1 MLSFQRWDLQS
12 QEHPFVG
19 LQNYRDVL
27 LDPRVWGA
35 LQNTGIIVVCAVAV
49 EFLLGLGLALL
60 FVGDFT
66 GKRFAMPLLMLPVM
80 VVPIVV
86 GLTWRMLWDNQY
98 GAINQTLSWIAGR
111 DVNILWLAHRDTA
124 LFAMIVTDVWQW
136 TPFMFLVLLAALSS
150 VNPELYE
157 AASLDG
163 AGWWQALRDVSL
175 PGIARVIAVA
185 ILFRAL
191 DAFKVFDLV
200 YMFTQGGPGTSTET
214 ISWYIYQLGF
224 KFFRLGYASAVSFVV
239 VIFLTIV
246 ATLYVAPLRARG
258 RRVSAVERPCWDAGG
273 AAAHS
278 AASASRRDPW
288 RGGAH
293 GRCATPCCSSCL
305 IFCLFPILWV
315 IGTSVKLPGEYLRNP
330 PVWIPQNPTLVH
342 FSNVMAADG
351 ESRAEEQRDHRQRRD
366 VALDAASAAWP
377 PTAWPASTPAAGISP
392 SGCCRSG

>member
-1 MLSFQRWDLQS
+1 MDMAETATRTAVTASRPSFATRRRIEGWLLVLPALVLILGLSIIPLIQSLVLSFQRWDLQS

-49 EFLLGLGLALL
+49 EFFLGLGLALI
-60 FVGDFT
+60 FVGDFR

-86 GLTWRMLWDNQY
+86 GLTWRMLWDNQF

-111 DVNILWLAHRDTA
+111 EVNILWLAHRDTA
-124 LFAMIVTDVWQW
+124 LFAMILTDVWQW
-136 TPFMFLVLLAALSS
+136 MPFMFLVLLAALSS

-163 AGWWQALRDVSL
+163 AGWWDALRDVSL

-200 YMFTQGGPGTSTET
+200 YVFTQGGPGTSTES
-214 ISWYIYQLGF
+214 ISWYIYELGF

-239 VIFLTIV
+239 VILLSV
-246 ATLYVAPLRARG
+246 LATVYVARFVRG
-258 RRVSAVERPCWDAGG
+258 
-273 AAAHS
+273 
-278 AASASRRDPW
+278 
-288 RGGAH
+288 
-293 GRCATPCCSSCL
+293 
-305 IFCLFPILWV
+305 
-315 IGTSVKLPGEYLRNP
+315 
-330 PVWIPQNPTLVH
+330 
-342 FSNVMAADG
+342 
-351 ESRAEEQRDHRQRRD
+351 AE
-366 VALDAASAAWP
+366 A
-377 PTAWPASTPAAGISP
+377 
-392 SGCCRSG
+392 

>member
-1 MLSFQRWDLQS
+1 MEMAETATRNAVTSSGPSFATRRRIEGWLLVLPALLLILGLSILPLIQSLLLSFQRWDLQS

-19 LQNYRDVL
+19 LQNYRDAL
-27 LDPRVWGA
+27 LDPRVLGA
-35 LQNTGIIVVCAVAV
+35 FQNTGIIVVCAVAI
-49 EFLLGLGLALL
+49 EFLLGLGLALI

-98 GAINQTLSWIAGR
+98 GAINQTLSWIVGHE
-111 DVNILWLAHRDTA
+111 VNILWLAHRDTA

-163 AGWWQALRDVSL
+163 AGWWDALRDVSL

-191 DAFKVFDLV
+191 DAFKIFDLV

-214 ISWYIYQLGF
+214 ISWYIYQVGF
-224 KFFRLGYASAVSFVV
+224 KFFRMGYGSAISYLVL
-239 VIFLTIV
+239 ILMTII
-246 ATLYVAPLRARG
+246 ATLYVTRF
-258 RRVSAVERPCWDAGG
+258 V
-273 AAAHS
+273 
-278 AASASRRDPW
+278 
-288 RGGAH
+288 RGGEA
-293 GRCATPCCSSCL
+293 
-305 IFCLFPILWV
+305 
-315 IGTSVKLPGEYLRNP
+315 
-330 PVWIPQNPTLVH
+330 
-342 FSNVMAADG
+342 
-351 ESRAEEQRDHRQRRD
+351 
-366 VALDAASAAWP
+366 
-377 PTAWPASTPAAGISP
+377 
-392 SGCCRSG
+392 

>member
-1 MLSFQRWDLQS
+1 MRGQKDTAVDLVETAPAQATIAPAGAGYATRRRIEGWLFVLPALLLILGLTVFPLIQSLSLSFQRWDLQS
-12 QEHPFVG
+12 QEHPFIG
-19 LQNYRDVL
+19 LQNYRDAL
-27 LDPRVWGA
+27 IDPRVWGA
-35 LQNTGIIVVCAVAV
+35 FLNTGIIVTCAVAV
-49 EFLLGLGLALL
+49 EFLLGLGLALI
-60 FVGDFT
+60 FVGDFR

-175 PGIARVIAVA
+175 PGIAKVIAVA

-200 YMFTQGGPGTSTET
+200 YMFTQGAPGTSTES

-224 KFFRLGYASAVSFVV
+224 KFFRLGYASAVSFIV
-239 VIFLTIV
+239 VILLTIV
-246 ATLYVAPLRARG
+246 ATIYVGLFV
-258 RRVSAVERPCWDAGG
+258 RRSD
-273 AAAHS
+273 
-278 AASASRRDPW
+278 
-288 RGGAH
+288 
-293 GRCATPCCSSCL
+293 T
-305 IFCLFPILWV
+305 
-315 IGTSVKLPGEYLRNP
+315 
-330 PVWIPQNPTLVH
+330 
-342 FSNVMAADG
+342 
-351 ESRAEEQRDHRQRRD
+351 
-366 VALDAASAAWP
+366 
-377 PTAWPASTPAAGISP
+377 
-392 SGCCRSG
+392 

>member
-1 MLSFQRWDLQS
+1 MEMAETAKRTAVAPSGPSFATKRRIEGWLLVLPALLLILGLSIVPLIQSLTISFQRWDLQS

-27 LDPRVWGA
+27 FDPRVWGA
-35 LQNTGIIVVCAVAV
+35 FQNTGIIVVGAVAA

-60 FVGDFT
+60 FAGEFT
-66 GKRFAMPLLMLPVM
+66 GKRFAMPILMLPVM

-200 YMFTQGGPGTSTET
+200 YMFTQGGPGTSTES

-224 KFFRLGYASAVSFVV
+224 
-239 VIFLTIV
+239 
-246 ATLYVAPLRARG
+246 
-258 RRVSAVERPCWDAGG
+258 
-273 AAAHS
+273 
-278 AASASRRDPW
+278 
-288 RGGAH
+288 
-293 GRCATPCCSSCL
+293 
-305 IFCLFPILWV
+305 
-315 IGTSVKLPGEYLRNP
+315 
-330 PVWIPQNPTLVH
+330 
-342 FSNVMAADG
+342 
-351 ESRAEEQRDHRQRRD
+351 
-366 VALDAASAAWP
+366 
-377 PTAWPASTPAAGISP
+377 
-392 SGCCRSG
+392 